1 MKDIMVVVGVVTVI
15 VFAIFSPFITIWCL
29 NTLFPA
35 LAIPYTLETYVAAL
49 LLNTGSGFIKFKTTK
64 D

>member
-1 MKDIMVVVGVVTVI
+1 MKDTMVVVGVVTVI
-15 VFAIFSPFITIWCL
+15 VFAIFSPFVTIWCL
-29 NTLFPA
+29 NTLFAA
-35 LAIPYTLETYVAAL
+35 LAIPYTLETYIAAL

>member
-1 MKDIMVVVGVVTVI
+1 MKDTMVVVGVVAVI
-15 VFAIFSPFITIWCL
+15 VFAIFSPFVTIWCL

-35 LAIPYTLETYVAAL
+35 LAIPYTLDTYVAAL

>member
-1 MKDIMVVVGVVTVI
+1 MKDTMVVVGVVTVI
-15 VFAIFSPFITIWCL
+15 VFAIFSPFVTIWCL